1 MSLLKFDSSGRLSS
15 VGERSVN
22 EEKKRDENYKKVKK
36 EKEYSKNYETHYK
49 PNYNINKEDNFD
61 FLKDEEDNH
70 DFKSSSR
77 DLKKTDSLHF
87 LNQGEETFNINKGF
101 WDFNIE
107 GNPISPLK
115 FSNGKT
121 QEDIVKE
128 VVDLIRQGK
137 KKILQNYRNIILKA
151 H

>member
-22 EEKKRDENYKKVKK
+22 EEKKRDENYKKVK
-36 EKEYSKNYETHYK
+36 EE
-49 PNYNINKEDNFD
+49 NFD

-128 VVDLIRQGK
+128 VVDLIRQGNK
-137 KKILQNYRNIILKA
+137 IILQNYRNIILKA

>member
-22 EEKKRDENYKKVKK
+22 EEKKRDV
-36 EKEYSKNYETHYK
+36 
-49 PNYNINKEDNFD
+49 
-61 FLKDEEDNH
+61 
-70 DFKSSSR
+70 
-77 DLKKTDSLHF
+77 KKTDSLHF
-87 LNQGEETFNINKGF
+87 LNQGEETFNISKGF

-128 VVDLIRQGK
+128 VVDLIRQGN
-137 KKILQNYRNIILKA
+137 KIIFLKGACGSGKSAIALNIARILGKASIIVPLKSLQKQYEIITIE
-151 H
+151 